1 MVTGGAGYIG
11 AHVVRALQAAGHE
24 VVVLDDLSTGLRSK
38 VAPTTLFVCASVLD
52 TEAVQ
57 QAMSEHA
64 VRGVIHLAAKKAVEE
79 SIHRPLWYY
88 EENVEGFRRLLA
100 AMENANVRRLV
111 FSSSAAV
118 YGDVA
123 TDMVTEGHPCEPTNP
138 YGETKLA
145 CEWLTRAVAAAHAV
159 QAVALRYFNVA
170 GTVAPEL
177 VDPGTNNLIPMVLR
191 DLAAGQAPRIFG
203 DDYETP
209 DGTCVRDFIH
219 VQDLAEAHLAAA
231 AATEHAGFRVFNV
244 SRGVGFSVREVIDAA
259 QRIVGSQL
267 TPAVLARRP
276 GDPARVVGSTEAI
289 SRSLGWTAGFG
300 LDEMIESDADARGLS
315 PLATRTV

>member
-11 AHVVRALQAAGHE
+11 AHVVRALQTAGQE

-38 VAPTTLFVCASVLD
+38 VAPATEFVDASVLE

-57 QAMSEHA
+57 QAMRDHEVH
-64 VRGVIHLAAKKAVEE
+64 GVIHLAAKKAVEE
-79 SIHRPLWYY
+79 SVHRPLWYY
-88 EENVEGFRRLLA
+88 EENIEGFRRLLV
-100 AMENANVRRLV
+100 AMSNTNVRRLV

-118 YGDVA
+118 YGDVS
-123 TDMVTEGHPCEPTNP
+123 TDIVTEDHPCEPTNP
-138 YGETKLA
+138 YGQTKLA
-145 CEWLTRAVAAAHAV
+145 CEWLTRAVAAADGV

-170 GTVAPEL
+170 GSAAPNL
-177 VDPGTNNLIPMVLR
+177 VDPGTNNLIPMVLK
-191 DLAAGQAPRIFG
+191 DLGAGKPPRVFG

-219 VQDLAEAHLAAA
+219 VQDLAEAHVAAA

-259 QRIVGSQL
+259 QRIVGTQA
-267 TPAVLARRP
+267 TPDVLERRA

-289 SRSLGWTAGFG
+289 WRGLGWSARFG
-300 LDEMIESDADARGLS
+300 LDEIIESDAAARRS
-315 PLATRTV
+315 PASFGTS